1 MKRLPPPPP
10 VETTGLPRP
19 EPVILLIRH
28 GESEANAGLPTP
40 SPAEIRLTGRGHA
53 QAAALAGRFASPPD
67 LVVVSPYRRTRETA
81 APLLAA
87 LRVPRVEEWPIE
99 EFTYLDTRRLA
110 GTTEAERSG
119 VVKEYWDRCDPFA
132 TFGEGAESFARF
144 VARVDAMIERL
155 RGPGKVRSAAV
166 FTHGY
171 VIHATALRLREPG
184 APVDAGMMRRFR
196 GSWAENAPGH
206 CEVRRVAMAAKAGEE
221 PVVPLAETA
230 IVL

>member
-1 MKRLPPPPP
+1 
-10 VETTGLPRP
+10 
-19 EPVILLIRH
+19 
-28 GESEANAGLPTP
+28 
-40 SPAEIRLTGRGHA
+40 
-53 QAAALAGRFASPPD
+53 
-67 LVVVSPYRRTRETA
+67 
-81 APLLAA
+81 LAA

-110 GTTEAERSG
+110 GTTEAERNG

-132 TFGEGAESFARF
+132 NFGEGAESFARF
-144 VARVDAMIERL
+144 IARVDAMIERL

-184 APVDAGMMRRFR
+184 APVDAGMMLRFR

-221 PVVPLAETA
+221 PVVPLEETA